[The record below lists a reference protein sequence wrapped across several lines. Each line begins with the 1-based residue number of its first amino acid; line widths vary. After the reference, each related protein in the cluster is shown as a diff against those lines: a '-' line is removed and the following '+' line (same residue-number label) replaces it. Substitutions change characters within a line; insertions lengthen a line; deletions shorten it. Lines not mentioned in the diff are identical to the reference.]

1 MVTPTVDDL
10 KVTIRMNLIN
20 NNEAST
26 DNVNLAT
33 KFHSPDIGEIKG
45 KTTRIRPA
53 PVVRNIVEI
62 PEELLEVQQHLT
74 APMDRLTVNSLHFL
88 SKVSHEIY

>member
-1 MVTPTVDDL
+1 MVTPTVNDL
-10 KVTIRMNLIN
+10 KVMIRMNIIN
-20 NNEAST
+20 NNEVST

-33 KFHSPDIGEIKG
+33 EFHGPDIGDIKG

-62 PEELLEVQQHLT
+62 PEKLLEVQ
-74 APMDRLTVNSLHFL
+74 
-88 SKVSHEIY
+88 